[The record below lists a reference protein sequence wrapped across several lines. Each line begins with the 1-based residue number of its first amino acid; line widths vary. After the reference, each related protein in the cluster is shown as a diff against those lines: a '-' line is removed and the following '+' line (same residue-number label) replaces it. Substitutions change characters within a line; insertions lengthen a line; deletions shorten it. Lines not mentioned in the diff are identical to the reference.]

1 MIAAGAVGLFVAR
14 AGAATAPKRATP
26 KRATPNPTSTAATI
40 AAHLPALAPAPLPDG
55 VHYGLVKAAT
65 VKELDLDKVDFL
77 TGKAAIEAARA
88 AHELDSDGTLPNDYF
103 IRNANKLV
111 RTLSFA
117 ATARLVVLPNSGDP
131 SKPKAVTPTAFV
143 AHARRYPGLLVK
155 VAILGGR
162 VVRLEQIFL
171 P

>member
-1 MIAAGAVGLFVAR
+1 MIAATSAMSLDGPSAS
-14 AGAATAPKRATP
+14 AATGTSKS
-26 KRATPNPTSTAATI
+26 KSTSTTATI
-40 AAHLPALAPAPLPDG
+40 AAHLPALAAAPLPDG

-65 VKELDLDKVDFL
+65 AEGLDLDKVDFL

-103 IRNANKLV
+103 IRNANTLV
-111 RTLSFA
+111 RTISFG
-117 ATARLVVLPNSGDP
+117 ATARLVVLPNPGDP
-131 SKPKAVTPTAFV
+131 SKPKTVTPAAFA
-143 AHARRYPGLLVK
+143 AHARRFPGLLVK

-162 VVRLEQIFL
+162 VIRLEQIFL